1 MAIYVTGDS
10 HGSLNIKKLSSKQF
24 PEGTKLTKDD
34 YVIITGDFGLIWDW
48 KASSEDKYWLKWL
61 ENKPFT
67 TLFVDGNHENH
78 DKLDSLPVEEWCG
91 GKIHR
96 ISDSVIHLMRGQVYT
111 INDKKIFTFGGASS
125 IDKLHRQEGISWWA
139 RELPSTSEY
148 NEGLDNL
155 DKHNQ
160 EVDYIFTHTCPIQ
173 CFDRV
178 IENNKMHDSVIHY
191 LGEIYRNIKYKHWY
205 FGHFHTD
212 KQLDD
217 QHSVVYNE
225 IIKIC

>member
-1 MAIYVTGDS
+1 MAIYVTGDP
-10 HGSLNIKKLSSKQF
+10 HGALNIKKLSSKQF
-24 PEGTKLTKDD
+24 PEGNKLTKDD
-34 YVIITGDFGLIWDW
+34 YVIIAGDFGLIWDW
-48 KASSEDKYWLKWL
+48 ETSPEDRYWLEWL

-67 TLFVDGNHENH
+67 VLFVDGNHENH
-78 DKLDSLPVEEWCG
+78 DKLDSLPVEKWNG

-125 IDKLHRQEGISWWA
+125 IDKLNRKEGISWWA
-139 RELPSTSEY
+139 RELPSTKEY
-148 NEGLDNL
+148 NEGLNNL
-155 DKHNQ
+155 DKHNR
-160 EVDYIFTHTCPIQ
+160 EIDYIFTHTCPIQ

-178 IENNKMHDSVIHY
+178 VESNKMHDSVIHY
-191 LGEIYRNIKYKHWY
+191 LGEVYRNAKYKHWY
-205 FGHFHTD
+205 FGHFHED